1 LEELQETKAEQNVL
15 EQKDYSHVVPRLA
28 STVLLTRDGAKGI
41 EVFMVKRHHKIDFA
55 SGAMVFPGGKVDD
68 DDNDPSLKL
77 YSRGGETMSAH
88 QFSLAVAAL
97 RETFEECGVLLA
109 RPRGGDDLVS
119 AERLLQ
125 LDPWATRLRDNE
137 ATMAE
142 FVEAEELDLALDL
155 LVHFAHW
162 VTPPLMPKRFDTHF
176 YLVAAPADQIAV
188 HDGSESVD
196 SVWAD
201 PAETITAANAKEVT
215 LVFATRM
222 NLTKLGTSATVE
234 VAMEAARQAP
244 VVMVSPTLLS
254 FEDGVRKL
262 EIPAEAGYGGTIFE
276 VIDKPAMPQGTPPD
290 K

>member
-1 LEELQETKAEQNVL
+1 VS

-28 STVLLTRDGAKGI
+28 STVLLTRDGANGI

-68 DDNDPSLKL
+68 DDNDPALKL
-77 YSRGGETMSAH
+77 YSRGGETMSAE

-109 RPRGGDDLVS
+109 RPRGEDDLVS
-119 AERLLQ
+119 SARLLE

-137 ATMAE
+137 ATMVE
-142 FVEAEELDLALDL
+142 FVEAENLDLALDL

-201 PAETITAANAKEVT
+201 PAATIAAANAKEVT

-222 NLTKLGTSATVE
+222 NLTKLAFSATAE
-234 VAMEAARQAP
+234 EAMEAARKAP
-244 VVMVSPTLLS
+244 RVMVSPTLLS
-254 FEDGVRKL
+254 FEDGIRKL
-262 EIPAEAGYGGTIFE
+262 EIPAEAGYGGTVFE
-276 VIDKPAMPQGTPPD
+276 VIDKPAMPNE
-290 K
+290 KA